1 MRRRITLVLLACTAL
16 LVGLAAPSPAGAE
29 SPVTPANEP
38 KPVAGR
44 ENGRLPASDL
54 ITVLPGCRTYRP
66 SAGSLALLFRQAA
79 AVNVPLFGNDC
90 YRPIDEQVSL
100 YAYNTST
107 GGPCTAQPQYYPD
120 GRPRGTSNH
129 GWGKAVDFGNRGQSL
144 TFSSPGYRFLTQH
157 AARVGWNHPGWA
169 RAGMRCAEPWHWEW
183 VGDGGDLNLDPIR
196 ADVVS
201 LLPAVDGR
209 GYATVT
215 ALGDVIPRGSF
226 TDHGDATGAP
236 LAWVVVG
243 ASPTADRGGYWLLGA
258 DGGIFTY
265 GNARFFGSTGD
276 RRLNQPVVTMAA
288 TPDGGGYWLAAG
300 DGGIFTFGNAA
311 FHGSTGALRLNS
323 PVVGMTPTTDGGGY
337 WLVAADGGI
346 FTFGN
351 AAFHGSTGAM
361 RLNSPI
367 VGMQATPSGQGYWL
381 VAADGGIF
389 TFGDAAFHG
398 SAGDAPPALPVV
410 GMTRTVDGGGYW
422 LTTADGVVLPKGNA
436 GVFGNG

>member
-1 MRRRITLVLLACTAL
+1 MRRFVLVVLASLGL
-16 LVGLAAPSPAGAE
+16 LVGVVAPAGAE
-29 SPVTPANEP
+29 SPVRGDNRPT
-38 KPVAGR
+38 PVAGR

-54 ITVLPGCRTYRP
+54 ITVMPGCRAYRAAAP
-66 SAGSLALLFRQAA
+66 SLALLFRQAA

-90 YRPIDEQVSL
+90 YRPIDDQVSL

-107 GGPCTAQPQYYPD
+107 GGPCTATPSYYPD
-120 GRPRGTSNH
+120 GRRRGTSNH
-129 GWGKAVDFGNRGQSL
+129 GWGKAVDFGNRGQTL

-157 AARVGWNHPGWA
+157 AARLGWVHPDWA

-183 VGDGGDLNLDPIR
+183 VGDGGTLDLDSIR

-201 LLPAVDGR
+201 LLPAADGK

-215 ALGDVIPRGSF
+215 ALGDVIGKGSF
-226 TDHGDATGAP
+226 ASHGNAKALP
-236 LAWVVVG
+236 LAWVIVG
-243 ASPTADRGGYWLLGA
+243 GAPTFDRNGYWLLGA

-265 GNARFFGSTGD
+265 GNAPFHGSTGD

-300 DGGIFTFGNAA
+300 DGGMFTFGNAR
-311 FHGSTGALRLNS
+311 FHGSTGDLRLNS
-323 PVVGMTPTTDGGGY
+323 PVVGMTPTADGGGY

-361 RLNSPI
+361 KLNSPI

-398 SAGDAPPALPVV
+398 SAADQPRALPVV
-410 GMTRTVDGGGYW
+410 GITATTDGGGYW
-422 LTTADGVVLPKGNA
+422 ITTAGGEVVARGNA
-436 GVFGNG
+436 GAFGNA